1 MAKIKI
7 ITDSTADI
15 PKNLAEELNIT
26 VVPLTV
32 HFGEESYKDWY
43 DLTSTEFFEK
53 LKNSDVMPTT
63 SQISPAAFEEVFRK
77 ELQEN
82 DSIICVTLSSK
93 ASGTYQSAVIAKN
106 SIEDAD
112 IEVIDSMLLSYGY
125 GMVVVEAAK
134 MAKEGKSKQ
143 EIIGRVNYLLERID
157 TYFIVDTLE
166 YLKKGGRINLAAAVI
181 GNILNI
187 KPVLGI
193 KDGLVVPVDKIRG
206 SKNIIP
212 KMVELIKSKGYNM
225 SNQVVGLAH
234 GAIPDRLEELKEA
247 IENEFHPKGFV
258 ISEVGSVIGAHS
270 GPGVIGAF
278 FIRD

>member
-63 SQISPAAFEEVFRK
+63 SQITPAAFEEVFRK

-212 KMVELIKSKGYNM
+212 KMIELIKSKGYNM

>member
-63 SQISPAAFEEVFRK
+63 SQITPAAFEEVFRK